1 MITLFLLSLMIKA
14 TGIMLMWSF
23 RFVWEVVAFVVAF
36 LVSFLV
42 SFVQAARAEYMRI
55 QEAS

>member
-1 MITLFLLSLMIKA
+1 MIKA
-14 TGIMLMWSF
+14 TGIMLIWSF
-23 RFVWEVVAFVVAF
+23 RLVWEIVAFVVAF

-42 SFVQAARAEYMRI
+42 SFVQTARAEYVRI

>member
-14 TGIMLMWSF
+14 TGVMFIWSF
-23 RFVWEVVAFVVAF
+23 RLAWEILAFVLAF

-42 SFVQAARAEYMRI
+42 SFVQAARAEYVRI